1 MRYRTPAALEMAVKA
16 AAKASPLDTNLA
28 ISGFYFHRLLCRV
41 FSEKDRKFVLKG
53 GLSVLARTVDARATR
68 DIDLLAQETELGA
81 AVEELRRLA
90 SVDLGDFM
98 AFRFDKAEPIKS
110 DDEYRS
116 GAKVWFTPTL
126 GGKPL
131 QPLSID
137 LVVDE
142 VDGLAPEVLKPAD
155 RLDIDGLPVFDYPI
169 YRAECAL
176 ADKPLA
182 MLETHNGRPSSRVK
196 DLVDAVVYAKAC
208 EIDSTILVE
217 RVAKEAATRKAELPK
232 AFAISASWFEN
243 YEASYKKMAK
253 QAKADD
259 VAPNLENAQELARK
273 LYEPAFEGHRNHAKW
288 NPGSMRW
295 VEE

>member
-1 MRYRTPAALEMAVKA
+1 MAVKA

-116 GAKVWFTPTL
+116 RLSSPWRGWPASPCAIRTMPGASRGTSPRRNMAELYT
-126 GGKPL
+126 
-131 QPLSID
+131 
-137 LVVDE
+137 E
-142 VDGLAPEVLKPAD
+142 EHAPS
-155 RLDIDGLPVFDYPI
+155 
-169 YRAECAL
+169 
-176 ADKPLA
+176 
-182 MLETHNGRPSSRVK
+182 PSSGRGPEEWQRPGRRSWR
-196 DLVDAVVYAKAC
+196 A
-208 EIDSTILVE
+208 STLQT
-217 RVAKEAATRKAELPK
+217 KWTRPRIGAG
-232 AFAISASWFEN
+232 IRS
-243 YEASYKKMAK
+243 
-253 QAKADD
+253 
-259 VAPNLENAQELARK
+259 
-273 LYEPAFEGHRNHAKW
+273 
-288 NPGSMRW
+288 
-295 VEE
+295 

>member
-1 MRYRTPAALEMAVKA
+1 MRYRTPAALEMAIKA

-98 AFRFDKAEPIKS
+98 AFRFDKAEPTKS

-176 ADKPLA
+176 ADKLLA

-208 EIDSTILVE
+208 EIDSNILVE
-217 RVAKEAATRKAELPK
+217 RVAKEAATRKVELPK
-232 AFAISASWFEN
+232 AFAIPASWFEN

-273 LYEPAFEGHRNHAKW
+273 LYEPAFEGHQNHAKW

>member
-41 FSEKDRKFVLKG
+41 FSEKDRKFVLKD
-53 GLSVLARTVDARATR
+53 GLSVLARTVDARASR

-176 ADKPLA
+176 ADKLLA
-182 MLETHNGRPSSRVK
+182 ML
-196 DLVDAVVYAKAC
+196 
-208 EIDSTILVE
+208 
-217 RVAKEAATRKAELPK
+217 
-232 AFAISASWFEN
+232 
-243 YEASYKKMAK
+243 
-253 QAKADD
+253 
-259 VAPNLENAQELARK
+259 
-273 LYEPAFEGHRNHAKW
+273 
-288 NPGSMRW
+288 
-295 VEE
+295 

>member
-1 MRYRTPAALEMAVKA
+1 MRYRTPHALEMAVKA

-28 ISGFYFHRLLCRV
+28 ISSFYFHRLLCRV

-68 DIDLLAQETELGA
+68 DIDLLAHETEPGA
-81 AVEELRRLA
+81 AVEELKRLA

-98 AFRFDKAEPIKS
+98 VFRFDKAEPIKA

-116 GAKVWFTPTL
+116 GTKVWFTPTL

-142 VDGLAPEVLKPAD
+142 IDGLAPELLKPAD

-169 YRAECAL
+169 YRVECAL
-176 ADKPLA
+176 ADKLLA

-196 DLVDAVVYAKAC
+196 DLIDAVVYAKAC
-208 EIDSTILVE
+208 EIDSTILAE
-217 RVAKEAATRKAELPK
+217 RIAKEAAARKVGLPK
-232 AFAISASWFEN
+232 AFAVPRSWFEN

-259 VAPNLENAQELARK
+259 VAPNLESAQGLARR
-273 LYEPAFEGHRNHAKW
+273 LYAPAFEGHRNHAKW
-288 NPGSMRW
+288 NPDSMQW

>member
-1 MRYRTPAALEMAVKA
+1 M
-16 AAKASPLDTNLA
+16 LA
-28 ISGFYFHRLLCRV
+28 H
-41 FSEKDRKFVLKG
+41 
-53 GLSVLARTVDARATR
+53 
-68 DIDLLAQETELGA
+68 ETEPGA
-81 AVEELRRLA
+81 AVEELKRLA

-98 AFRFDKAEPIKS
+98 VFRFDKAEPIKA

-116 GAKVWFTPTL
+116 GTKVWFTPTL

-142 VDGLAPEVLKPAD
+142 IDGLAPELLKPAD

-169 YRAECAL
+169 YRVECAL
-176 ADKPLA
+176 ADKLLA

-196 DLVDAVVYAKAC
+196 DLIDAVVYAKAC
-208 EIDSTILVE
+208 EIDSTILAE
-217 RVAKEAATRKAELPK
+217 RIAKEAAARKVGFPK
-232 AFAISASWFEN
+232 AFAVPRSWFEN

-259 VAPNLENAQELARK
+259 VAPNLESAQELARR
-273 LYEPAFEGHRNHAKW
+273 LYAPAFEGHRNHAKW
-288 NPGSMRW
+288 NPDSMQW